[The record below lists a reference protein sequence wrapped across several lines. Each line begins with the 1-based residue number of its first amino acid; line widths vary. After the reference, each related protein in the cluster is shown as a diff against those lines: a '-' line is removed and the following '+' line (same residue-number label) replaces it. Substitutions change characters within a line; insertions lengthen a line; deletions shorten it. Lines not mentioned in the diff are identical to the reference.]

1 MKLVVI
7 PRDTSSRLV
16 CPPNVL
22 LSGAR
27 LYARPLELKLC
38 IVVGIELDSLHHPRY
53 PALEPVFERLS
64 ERGKGGEMME
74 SAHGARE
81 AVYAV
86 IDTISSTVSLATVSF
101 ICGLNSPARAPL

>member
-1 MKLVVI
+1 M
-7 PRDTSSRLV
+7 
-16 CPPNVL
+16 
-22 LSGAR
+22 
-27 LYARPLELKLC
+27 KLC
-38 IVVGIELDSLHHPRY
+38 IAVGIELDSLHHPRY

-64 ERGKGGEMME
+64 ERGKGGEME

-81 AVYAV
+81 AVYAA